1 MSGGEP
7 SSIKQYV
14 PCDIVSSFGCMLNYR
29 FEQNLC
35 SEVKNLYQA
44 LYRKWRPKTFDDVIG
59 QTHVTETLKNEVKS
73 GRISHAYLFTG
84 SRGTGKTSC
93 AKILSKAINCLNPQ
107 KGNPCGECEIC
118 KSIEQENILDIV
130 EIDAA
135 SNNGVENIR
144 SMREE
149 VVFSPTKSKYRVYI
163 VDEVHML
170 STGAFNAFLKIL
182 EEPPPHVVFILATT
196 EIHKLPTTIVSRC
209 QRFDFHRLSPDDISE
224 RIKYICEKENI
235 KIDNEAVNII
245 SVCAD
250 GAMRDAL
257 SILDQCANACNRD
270 INENSVRQ
278 ILGISGIEYLSEIY
292 GHIKSGNA
300 KECIKSINKMYVQSK
315 SMDRFCK
322 ELLEYFRDLMI
333 LKITKKTV
341 NSSLRSIDPSELDLN
356 KILYSLDVLQESYKN
371 INAGVDKKIEMEI
384 ALVKICENQSQN
396 HIISPDSKIKKVE
409 SVEYNKPPPPPFP
422 PISNIV
428 EEKTDENTFLQWNEI
443 LENLKNNSSM
453 KSLYISLK
461 NSQAYIS
468 GDYVLIDSKNDLAFE
483 LLRQS
488 KYRAEIRSIVKDI
501 TGKQYKL
508 GPYKKSSTEPE
519 KVDPLNELIKT
530 AESGGVNIKI
540 KKK

>member
-1 MSGGEP
+1 
-7 SSIKQYV
+7 
-14 PCDIVSSFGCMLNYR
+14 
-29 FEQNLC
+29 
-35 SEVKNLYQA
+35 
-44 LYRKWRPKTFDDVIG
+44 
-59 QTHVTETLKNEVKS
+59 
-73 GRISHAYLFTG
+73 
-84 SRGTGKTSC
+84 
-93 AKILSKAINCLNPQ
+93 
-107 KGNPCGECEIC
+107 
-118 KSIEQENILDIV
+118 
-130 EIDAA
+130 
-135 SNNGVENIR
+135 
-144 SMREE
+144 
-149 VVFSPTKSKYRVYI
+149 
-163 VDEVHML
+163 
-170 STGAFNAFLKIL
+170 
-182 EEPPPHVVFILATT
+182 
-196 EIHKLPTTIVSRC
+196 
-209 QRFDFHRLSPDDISE
+209 
-224 RIKYICEKENI
+224 
-235 KIDNEAVNII
+235 
-245 SVCAD
+245 
-250 GAMRDAL
+250 MRDAL

-270 INENSVRQ
+270 INEDSVRQ

-292 GHIKSGNA
+292 GYIKSGNA

-341 NSSLRSIDPSELDLN
+341 NSSLKSIASELDLN
-356 KILYSLDVLQESYKN
+356 KILHSLDVLQESYKN

-508 GPYKKSSTEPE
+508 GPYKKISTEPE
-519 KVDPLNELIKT
+519 KADPLNELIKT
-530 AESGGVNIKI
+530 AKSGGVNIKI
-540 KKK
+540 K

>member
-14 PCDIVSSFGCMLNYR
+14 PCDIVNSFGCMLNYK
-29 FEQNLC
+29 FDKNLC

-59 QTHVTETLKNEVKS
+59 QSHVTETLKNEVKS

-107 KGNPCGECEIC
+107 NGNPCGKCEIC
-118 KSIEQENILDIV
+118 ESIEQDNILDIV

-209 QRFDFHRLSPDDISE
+209 QRFDFHRISPDDIAE

-235 KIDNEAVNII
+235 KIDDEAANII

-257 SILDQCANACNRD
+257 SILDQCANSCDRNID
-270 INENSVRQ
+270 ENSVRQ
-278 ILGISGIEYLSEIY
+278 ILGISGTEYLSKIY
-292 GHIKSGNA
+292 EYIKSGNA
-300 KECIKSINKMYVQSK
+300 KECIKSISKMYIESK

-333 LKITKKTV
+333 LKVTQKTD
-341 NSSLRSIDPSELDLN
+341 NSSLKSIDSSELDLD

-371 INAGVDKKIEMEI
+371 INSGVDKKTEMEI
-384 ALVKICENQSQN
+384 ALVKLCENKSQN
-396 HIISPDSKIKKVE
+396 LVVSPDSNAKIEPVND
-409 SVEYNKPPPPPFP
+409 NKPISPKPFP
-422 PISNIV
+422 PVSSV
-428 EEKTDENTFLQWNEI
+428 VSEDKDKNTFSQWNEI
-443 LENLKNNSSM
+443 LENLKNSDSM
-453 KSLYISLK
+453 KSLYLSLK

-468 GDYVLIDSKNDLAFE
+468 EDYVLIDSKNDLAFE

-488 KYRAEIRSIVKDI
+488 KYRAQIKKIVKDI

-508 GPYKKSSTEPE
+508 GPYKSKSDTDKKP
-519 KVDPLNELIKT
+519 DPLNELIKT
-530 AESGGVNIKI
+530 AESGGVNIKF
-540 KKK
+540 K

>member
-341 NSSLRSIDPSELDLN
+341 NSSLKSIDSSELDLN

-540 KKK
+540 K

>member
-107 KGNPCGECEIC
+107 NGNPCGECEIC

-292 GHIKSGNA
+292 KHIKSGNA

-341 NSSLRSIDPSELDLN
+341 NSSLKSIDSSELDLN
-356 KILYSLDVLQESYKN
+356 KILHSLDVLQESYKN

-409 SVEYNKPPPPPFP
+409 SVEYNKSSPPPFP

-508 GPYKKSSTEPE
+508 GPYKKISTEPE

-540 KKK
+540 K

>member
-107 KGNPCGECEIC
+107 NGNPCGECEIC

-270 INENSVRQ
+270 INEDSVRQ

-292 GHIKSGNA
+292 GYIKSGNA

-341 NSSLRSIDPSELDLN
+341 NSSLKSIDSSELDLN
-356 KILYSLDVLQESYKN
+356 KILHSLDVLQESYKN

-409 SVEYNKPPPPPFP
+409 SVEYNKSSPPPFP

-508 GPYKKSSTEPE
+508 GPYKKISTEPE

-540 KKK
+540 K

>member
-14 PCDIVSSFGCMLNYR
+14 PCDIVSSFGCMLNYK

-107 KGNPCGECEIC
+107 NGNPCGECEIC

-196 EIHKLPTTIVSRC
+196 EIHKLPTTVVSRC

-292 GHIKSGNA
+292 KHIKSGNA

-341 NSSLRSIDPSELDLN
+341 NSSLKSIDSSELDLN

-409 SVEYNKPPPPPFP
+409 SVEYNKSSPPPFP

-428 EEKTDENTFLQWNEI
+428 EEKTNENTFLQWNEI

-519 KVDPLNELIKT
+519 KADPLNELIKT
-530 AESGGVNIKI
+530 AESGGVNIKF
-540 KKK
+540 K

>member
-14 PCDIVSSFGCMLNYR
+14 LCDIVSSFGCMLNYK

-107 KGNPCGECEIC
+107 NGNPCGECEIC

-341 NSSLRSIDPSELDLN
+341 NSSLKSIDSSELDLN

-508 GPYKKSSTEPE
+508 GPYKKISTEPE
-519 KVDPLNELIKT
+519 KADPLNELIKT

-540 KKK
+540 K

>member
-107 KGNPCGECEIC
+107 NGNPCGECEIC

-270 INENSVRQ
+270 INEDSVRQ

-292 GHIKSGNA
+292 GYIKSGNA

-341 NSSLRSIDPSELDLN
+341 NSSLKSIDSSELDLN
-356 KILYSLDVLQESYKN
+356 KILHSLDVLQESYKN

-508 GPYKKSSTEPE
+508 GPYKKISTEPE

-540 KKK
+540 K

>member
-107 KGNPCGECEIC
+107 NGNPCGECEIC

-270 INENSVRQ
+270 INEDSVRQ

-292 GHIKSGNA
+292 GYIKSGNA

-341 NSSLRSIDPSELDLN
+341 NSSLKSIDSSELDLN
-356 KILYSLDVLQESYKN
+356 KILHSLDVLQESYKN

-508 GPYKKSSTEPE
+508 GPYKKISTEPE
-519 KVDPLNELIKT
+519 KADPLNELIKT
-530 AESGGVNIKI
+530 AKSGGVNIKI
-540 KKK
+540 K